1 MFWNKKED
9 KKGLPDLPPL
19 KSPSRPFEMPEVEEE
34 PSQSFPEAPEVHVSE
49 AKAPKIKEIE
59 EWNPPATVSEVKTG
73 KKTEDVYVKLD
84 KFHSARKALVH
95 ARDKLK
101 ELDELMKKIRD
112 TRMREEQELASWED
126 EINSV
131 KSKVEDVTRNIFE
144 KIE

>member
-9 KKGLPDLPPL
+9 KQSLPNLPPL
-19 KSPSRPFEMPEVEEE
+19 RSPSKPFEMPEVEEE
-34 PSQSFPEAPEVHVSE
+34 SQSFPEAPVRNTPEP
-49 AKAPKIKEIE
+49 KAPKVKEIE
-59 EWNPPATVSEVKTG
+59 EWNPPATVAEVKTD

-101 ELDELMKKIRD
+101 ELDELMKKIRE

-126 EINSV
+126 EINAV